1 MKLITPGANG
11 IDPWWD
17 GEATQEQAKVHLR
30 EFDIIFPD
38 KDALDIYMTTAVD
51 ITAWQ
56 RMH

>member
-30 EFDIIFPD
+30 EFDIMFPD
-38 KDALDIYMTTAVD
+38 KDALDIYD
-51 ITAWQ
+51 NSSG
-56 RMH
+56 